1 MYLDA
6 HIGDIWRVDNA
17 KAECQVKSDKAP
29 IDQHFTAVAIML
41 ITICWS
47 NQIMETRSEGH

>member
-41 ITICWS
+41 ITISWS
-47 NQIMETRSEGH
+47 DQIMETRSEGH